1 MWQSSGP
8 GDLWESGTLGVC
20 RGVGAQLAFVEP
32 QTTNNSNQL
41 TALSFIL
48 FPFRRGRC
56 KEEVKVA
63 ESLHG
68 GLRPRLGKSVAQGS
82 PCVMEHSPAI
92 KVLL

>member
-1 MWQSSGP
+1 MCVWVS
-8 GDLWESGTLGVC
+8 
-20 RGVGAQLAFVEP
+20 AQLGFVEP
-32 QTTNNSNQL
+32 QSTNNSNQL

-68 GLRPRLGKSVAQGS
+68 GLRPRLGKCVAQCS
-82 PCVMEHSPAI
+82 PCVTDHSPAI

>member
-1 MWQSSGP
+1 MGIWNFGC
-8 GDLWESGTLGVC
+8 VC
-20 RGVGAQLAFVEP
+20 VGGKVGAQLAFVEP
-32 QTTNNSNQL
+32 QSTNNSNQL
-41 TALSFIL
+41 TVLSFIL
-48 FPFRRGRC
+48 FPFRRDRC

-68 GLRPRLGKSVAQGS
+68 GLRPRLEKSVAQCS